1 MTDEPA
7 MIASSANTSGDQTSV
22 NTGAA
27 PTSIPAAAP
36 EPWVQGR
43 YPSDYPITWLQGRT
57 AEEAATLF
65 NQIYND
71 SMTAQP
77 QQQQQAP
84 QQPQVQQPQP
94 VTPQM
99 PTDDDFLTAPGQ
111 ATKQYVQGMYDQT
124 LSPQLAQMQAQN
136 ASIAR
141 TMVMNEERD
150 LFNRFAPEIDQ
161 LIAKMDVSTRTP
173 ENIRHIVN
181 MVKGQHYKELAK
193 NEFDNY
199 VQSAAGKGTM
209 MPDGTVT
216 PVATS
221 TSDPDGVDF
230 NMDNLPP
237 NYKELLSRH
246 RVTSTVLKEFLLHT
260 ECKPKGISLKVAFDA
275 WVAKATKGDMVIAGE
290 VL

>member
-1 MTDEPA
+1 MDEA
-7 MIASSANTSGDQTSV
+7 G
-22 NTGAA
+22 
-27 PTSIPAAAP
+27 
-36 EPWVQGR
+36 
-43 YPSDYPITWLQGRT
+43 
-57 AEEAATLF
+57 TLF
-65 NQIYND
+65 NQIY
-71 SMTAQP
+71 SEQLVSQPAQPAQP
-77 QQQQQAP
+77 QQQP
-84 QQPQVQQPQP
+84 QPQP
-94 VTPQM
+94 QQQVTPAM
-99 PTDDDFLTAPGQ
+99 PTDDDFLAAPGQ

-124 LSPQLAQMQAQN
+124 VSPQIQQMQVQN

-161 LIAKMDVSTRTP
+161 LIAKMDISTRTP

-199 VQSAAGKGTM
+199 VQSAADKGTL

-246 RVTSTVLKEFLLHT
+246 HVTSTILKEFLLHT

-275 WVAKATKGDMVIAGE
+275 WAEKATKGDMVVAGE
-290 VL
+290 IL